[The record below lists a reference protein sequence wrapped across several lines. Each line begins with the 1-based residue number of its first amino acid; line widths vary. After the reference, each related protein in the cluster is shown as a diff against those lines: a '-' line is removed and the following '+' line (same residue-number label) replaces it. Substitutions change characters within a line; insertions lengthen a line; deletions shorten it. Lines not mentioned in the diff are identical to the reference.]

1 MRRPMKEYWDLV
13 EAERYR
19 RYVRSETR
27 RLLYANTGINVT
39 DWKILEAHR
48 EEEEVVI
55 NKTNKFV
62 KGKGKGMQTGKE
74 EEVKTRLSY
83 SQILVGATQDQSS
96 SSGWQVAPKKK
107 GAWRGSRSKKFPE

>member
-1 MRRPMKEYWDLV
+1 MRRPMKEYWNLV

-27 RLLYANTGINVT
+27 KLIYANTGINVT
-39 DWKILEAHR
+39 DWKTLEAHR
-48 EEEEVVI
+48 EEAEVVI

-74 EEVKTRLSY
+74 DEVKPRPSY
-83 SQILVGATQDQSS
+83 SQILGGATQEQSS
-96 SSGWQVAPKKK
+96 SSGWQAAPKKK
-107 GAWRGSRSKKFPE
+107 GAGRAARTKKFSE